1 MHQCECLT
9 QVQPLGSILFEDHG
23 FPKKCFI
30 QNDIAQ
36 LATRLKFQE
45 LLPKNIELMNDYNL
59 VAMIKYFY
67 GINEIL
73 EHMGEGEARQLV
85 LKCFYDMLGSYLKHI
100 VLPITKYSFY
110 AGNVTYSVAQNVF
123 DLFDR
128 CKELLDT
135 NGNSWSEAITDFS
148 QFNVK
153 IIPLM
158 IPKTSDDEAMKACS
172 NLVTNQNDDDNE
184 EDMLVPLPKIETE
197 DNDDL
202 STIRLPLKRKH
213 TFNIN
218 SKKSAFILLRY
229 FVSVTQCFKY
239 QGINQSLF
247 NKKLNLWITD
257 NVLPYLD
264 DDQLYPAFG
273 AILRILETI
282 KSSDET
288 IYQGTSQKNS
298 KRHKQQ
304 LVESKNFFDYT
315 KNINSDEFSFDD
327 RNRDFNWW
335 QNAVLASIGIVILA
349 LLLIYMIIRICCN
362 RKKIREV
369 EYKKNSNKKTLK
381 DKIRNVLKNSTHMPE
396 HDEFYEYKK
405 VRNKKGIK
413 FENEKKSSP
422 LRKFRKDKEK
432 VNLPL
437 LNMAESEDEIV
448 LLESKKS
455 TPHSSLSSLSK
466 KTAFKLSEES
476 DNNSKQDMKNSH
488 RFLQKIRPKSP
499 ARKNHYG

>member
-1 MHQCECLT
+1 
-9 QVQPLGSILFEDHG
+9 
-23 FPKKCFI
+23 
-30 QNDIAQ
+30 
-36 LATRLKFQE
+36 
-45 LLPKNIELMNDYNL
+45 
-59 VAMIKYFY
+59 
-67 GINEIL
+67 
-73 EHMGEGEARQLV
+73 
-85 LKCFYDMLGSYLKHI
+85 
-100 VLPITKYSFY
+100 
-110 AGNVTYSVAQNVF
+110 
-123 DLFDR
+123 
-128 CKELLDT
+128 
-135 NGNSWSEAITDFS
+135 
-148 QFNVK
+148 
-153 IIPLM
+153 M

-247 NKKLNLWITD
+247 NRKLNLWITD

-273 AILRILETI
+273 AVLRIMESI
-282 KSSDET
+282 KSPYDAM
-288 IYQGTSQKNS
+288 YQGTNQKS
-298 KRHKQQ
+298 TKRHKQQ
-304 LVESKNFFDYT
+304 LVESTNFLD
-315 KNINSDEFSFDD
+315 INSNEFSFNDSN
-327 RNRDFNWW
+327 RNFNWW
-335 QNAVLASIGIVILA
+335 LNAVLASIGIVILTF
-349 LLLIYMIIRICCN
+349 LLIYMIIRICCN
-362 RKKIREV
+362 RKKIQEV
-369 EYKKNSNKKTLK
+369 EYKRIPNKKTLK
-381 DKIRNVLKNSTHMPE
+381 EKITNVLRNNTHMPE
-396 HDEFYEYKK
+396 QDEFYEYKK
-405 VRNKKGIK
+405 IRNKNKGIQ
-413 FENEKKSSP
+413 FENESKTSP
-422 LRKFRKDKEK
+422 LRKNFRKDKDK

-466 KTAFKLSEES
+466 KTAFKLSEDS
-476 DNNSKQDMKNSH
+476 NINSKQDMKNSH

-499 ARKNHYG
+499 TRKNRKG

>member
-1 MHQCECLT
+1 M
-9 QVQPLGSILFEDHG
+9 
-23 FPKKCFI
+23 
-30 QNDIAQ
+30 
-36 LATRLKFQE
+36 
-45 LLPKNIELMNDYNL
+45 
-59 VAMIKYFY
+59 
-67 GINEIL
+67 
-73 EHMGEGEARQLV
+73 
-85 LKCFYDMLGSYLKHI
+85 
-100 VLPITKYSFY
+100 
-110 AGNVTYSVAQNVF
+110 TYSVAQNVF
-123 DLFDR
+123 DLFER
-128 CKELLDT
+128 CKELLNT

-148 QFNVK
+148 QLNVK

-247 NKKLNLWITD
+247 NRKLNLWITD

-273 AILRILETI
+273 AVLRIMESI
-282 KSSDET
+282 KSPYDAM
-288 IYQGTSQKNS
+288 YQGTNQKS
-298 KRHKQQ
+298 TKRHKQQ
-304 LVESKNFFDYT
+304 LVESTNFLD
-315 KNINSDEFSFDD
+315 INSDEFSFNDSN
-327 RNRDFNWW
+327 RNFNWW
-335 QNAVLASIGIVILA
+335 LNVVLASIGIVILTF
-349 LLLIYMIIRICCN
+349 LLIYMIIRICCN
-362 RKKIREV
+362 RKKIQEV
-369 EYKKNSNKKTLK
+369 EYKRIPNKKTLK
-381 DKIRNVLKNSTHMPE
+381 EKITNVLRNNTHMPE
-396 HDEFYEYKK
+396 QDEFYEYKK
-405 VRNKKGIK
+405 IRNKNKGIK
-413 FENEKKSSP
+413 FENESKTSP
-422 LRKFRKDKEK
+422 LRKFRKDKDK

-466 KTAFKLSEES
+466 KTAFKMSEDS
-476 DNNSKQDMKNSH
+476 DINSKQDMKNSH
-488 RFLQKIRPKSP
+488 GFLQKIRPKSP
-499 ARKNHYG
+499 TRKNRKG

>member
-1 MHQCECLT
+1 M
-9 QVQPLGSILFEDHG
+9 
-23 FPKKCFI
+23 
-30 QNDIAQ
+30 
-36 LATRLKFQE
+36 
-45 LLPKNIELMNDYNL
+45 
-59 VAMIKYFY
+59 
-67 GINEIL
+67 
-73 EHMGEGEARQLV
+73 
-85 LKCFYDMLGSYLKHI
+85 
-100 VLPITKYSFY
+100 
-110 AGNVTYSVAQNVF
+110 TYSVAQNVF
-123 DLFDR
+123 DLFER
-128 CKELLDT
+128 CKELLNT

-148 QFNVK
+148 QLNVK

-247 NKKLNLWITD
+247 NRKLNLWITD

-273 AILRILETI
+273 AVLRIMESI
-282 KSSDET
+282 KSPYDAM
-288 IYQGTSQKNS
+288 YQGTNQKS
-298 KRHKQQ
+298 TKRHKQQ
-304 LVESKNFFDYT
+304 LVESTNFLD
-315 KNINSDEFSFDD
+315 INSNEFSFNDSN
-327 RNRDFNWW
+327 RNFNWW
-335 QNAVLASIGIVILA
+335 LNAVLASIGIVILTF
-349 LLLIYMIIRICCN
+349 LLIYMIIRICCN
-362 RKKIREV
+362 RKKIQEV
-369 EYKKNSNKKTLK
+369 EYKRIPNKKTLK
-381 DKIRNVLKNSTHMPE
+381 EKITNVLRNNTHMPE
-396 HDEFYEYKK
+396 QDEFYEYKK
-405 VRNKKGIK
+405 IRNKNKGIK
-413 FENEKKSSP
+413 FENESKTSP
-422 LRKFRKDKEK
+422 LRKNFRKDKDK

-466 KTAFKLSEES
+466 KTAFKLSEDS
-476 DNNSKQDMKNSH
+476 DINSKQDMKNSH
-488 RFLQKIRPKSP
+488 GFLQKIRPKSP
-499 ARKNHYG
+499 TRKNRKG

>member
-1 MHQCECLT
+1 M
-9 QVQPLGSILFEDHG
+9 
-23 FPKKCFI
+23 
-30 QNDIAQ
+30 
-36 LATRLKFQE
+36 
-45 LLPKNIELMNDYNL
+45 
-59 VAMIKYFY
+59 
-67 GINEIL
+67 
-73 EHMGEGEARQLV
+73 
-85 LKCFYDMLGSYLKHI
+85 
-100 VLPITKYSFY
+100 
-110 AGNVTYSVAQNVF
+110 TYSVAQNVF

-158 IPKTSDDEAMKACS
+158 IPKTSDDDEAMKACS
-172 NLVTNQNDDDNE
+172 NLVTNQNDDDTE

-197 DNDDL
+197 ENDDL

-247 NKKLNLWITD
+247 NKKLNLWIAD

-273 AILRILETI
+273 AVLRIVESI
-282 KSSDET
+282 KGPYDAM
-288 IYQGTSQKNS
+288 YQGTSQKNT

-304 LVESKNFFDYT
+304 LVESTNFLDFKD
-315 KNINSDEFSFDD
+315 NSNSDEFSFDD
-327 RNRDFNWW
+327 NNRDFNWW
-335 QNAVLASIGIVILA
+335 LNAILASIGIAILTI
-349 LLLIYMIIRICCN
+349 LLIYMIIRICCN
-362 RKKIREV
+362 RKKIQEV
-369 EYKKNSNKKTLK
+369 EYKKIPNKKSLK
-381 DKIRNVLKNSTHMPE
+381 EKITNVLKKSTHMPE

-413 FENEKKSSP
+413 FENEKMSSP
-422 LRKFRKDKEK
+422 LRKFRKDK

-455 TPHSSLSSLSK
+455 TPHSSQSSLSK
-466 KTAFKLSEES
+466 KTAFKLSEDS
-476 DNNSKQDMKNSH
+476 DNNSKQDMKGSH

-499 ARKNHYG
+499 ARKNRNG